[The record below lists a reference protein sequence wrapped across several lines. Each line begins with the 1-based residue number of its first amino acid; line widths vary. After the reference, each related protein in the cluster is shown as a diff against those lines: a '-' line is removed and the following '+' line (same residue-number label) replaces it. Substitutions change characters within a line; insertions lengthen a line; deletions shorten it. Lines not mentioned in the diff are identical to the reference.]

1 MKRNIFA
8 VCDLEVDYALNF
20 MDYMNRKKNIPF
32 EIQAFTS
39 VENLIAYGKQ
49 THIELLLISG
59 RAMCREVRD
68 LDIGKIIILSE
79 GVHPPELDQY
89 PSVYKYQSSSDV
101 LREVMACYGAEKKTV
116 ADQIAVLKK
125 TTEIIG
131 IFSPLG
137 RCLKTSFALT
147 LGQILAKERAVL
159 YLNMEEYSGFEELM
173 GKGFAH
179 NLSDLLYYVRQD
191 NQNLL
196 YKMNWKQ
203 FHPGEVNDMSEK
215 REVILEAKHVT
226 RRFAASHG
234 RTLLANNDINLKMYK
249 GETLGLVGES
259 GCGKST
265 FMRFLVSLDTPSE
278 GEILYRGTDITKL
291 KGEELRNN
299 RQNIQMVFQDP
310 TLSFNPK
317 MNIRDIVCEPLM
329 NFKKIK
335 KSEKDAVC
343 RKLLEMVELPG
354 DFADRYPHNM
364 SGGQRQRVAIARA
377 LALEPEIVV
386 LDEATSALDVSVQ
399 KTVIELIT
407 KLQREK
413 NITFGFICHDIALVQ
428 LVAHQVAVMYLGN
441 LVEVLPGKDLDMK
454 AMHPYTRALM
464 GAVFDINMDFSKPIE
479 SIESEAPSP
488 LDLPQG
494 CPFQG
499 RCEHC
504 MDICKKENPKLV
516 EVEDGHSVACH
527 LFQKGSK

>member
-1 MKRNIFA
+1 MSENH
-8 VCDLEVDYALNF
+8 
-20 MDYMNRKKNIPF
+20 
-32 EIQAFTS
+32 EIVMQA
-39 VENLIAYGKQ
+39 K
-49 THIELLLISG
+49 HI
-59 RAMCREVRD
+59 V
-68 LDIGKIIILSE
+68 
-79 GVHPPELDQY
+79 
-89 PSVYKYQSSSDV
+89 
-101 LREVMACYGAEKKTV
+101 
-116 ADQIAVLKK
+116 
-125 TTEIIG
+125 
-131 IFSPLG
+131 
-137 RCLKTSFALT
+137 
-147 LGQILAKERAVL
+147 
-159 YLNMEEYSGFEELM
+159 
-173 GKGFAH
+173 
-179 NLSDLLYYVRQD
+179 
-191 NQNLL
+191 
-196 YKMNWKQ
+196 KQ
-203 FHPGEVNDMSEK
+203 FP
-215 REVILEAKHVT
+215 
-226 RRFAASHG
+226 ASRG
-234 RTLLANNDINLKMYK
+234 RTLTACNDINLTMYK
-249 GETLGLVGES
+249 GKTLGIVGES

-265 FMRFLVSLDTPSE
+265 FVRMVTFLEKPTS
-278 GEILYRGTDITKL
+278 GEILYHGKNITGLSK
-291 KGEELRNN
+291 KETWEN
-299 RQNIQMVFQDP
+299 RQNLQMVFQDP
-310 TLSFNPK
+310 MASFNPK
-317 MNIRDIVCEPLM
+317 MKIRDILTEPLM
-329 NFKKIK
+329 NYKKIK
-335 KSEKDAVC
+335 RNERDAKA
-343 RKLLEMVELPG
+343 RELLRMVELPEE
-354 DFADRYPHNM
+354 FVDRYPHNM

-527 LFQKGSK
+527 LFKKGGR

>member
-1 MKRNIFA
+1 
-8 VCDLEVDYALNF
+8 
-20 MDYMNRKKNIPF
+20 
-32 EIQAFTS
+32 
-39 VENLIAYGKQ
+39 
-49 THIELLLISG
+49 
-59 RAMCREVRD
+59 
-68 LDIGKIIILSE
+68 
-79 GVHPPELDQY
+79 
-89 PSVYKYQSSSDV
+89 
-101 LREVMACYGAEKKTV
+101 
-116 ADQIAVLKK
+116 
-125 TTEIIG
+125 
-131 IFSPLG
+131 
-137 RCLKTSFALT
+137 
-147 LGQILAKERAVL
+147 
-159 YLNMEEYSGFEELM
+159 
-173 GKGFAH
+173 
-179 NLSDLLYYVRQD
+179 
-191 NQNLL
+191 
-196 YKMNWKQ
+196 
-203 FHPGEVNDMSEK
+203 
-215 REVILEAKHVT
+215 
-226 RRFAASHG
+226 
-234 RTLLANNDINLKMYK
+234 
-249 GETLGLVGES
+249 
-259 GCGKST
+259 
-265 FMRFLVSLDTPSE
+265 
-278 GEILYRGTDITKL
+278 
-291 KGEELRNN
+291 
-299 RQNIQMVFQDP
+299 
-310 TLSFNPK
+310 
-317 MNIRDIVCEPLM
+317 M

-413 NITFGFICHDIALVQ
+413 NITFGLICHDIALVQ

-527 LFQKGSK
+527 LFKKGGR

>member
-1 MKRNIFA
+1 MEEIL
-8 VCDLEVDYALNF
+8 VC
-20 MDYMNRKKNIPF
+20 
-32 EIQAFTS
+32 
-39 VENLIAYGKQ
+39 ENLTMTFDDGEYIVHALKNVSFS
-49 THIELLLISG
+49 L
-59 RAMCREVRD
+59 RKNEV
-68 LDIGKIIILSE
+68 LGII
-79 GVHPPELDQY
+79 
-89 PSVYKYQSSSDV
+89 
-101 LREVMACYGAEKKTV
+101 
-116 ADQIAVLKK
+116 
-125 TTEIIG
+125 
-131 IFSPLG
+131 
-137 RCLKTSFALT
+137 
-147 LGQILAKERAVL
+147 
-159 YLNMEEYSGFEELM
+159 
-173 GKGFAH
+173 
-179 NLSDLLYYVRQD
+179 
-191 NQNLL
+191 
-196 YKMNWKQ
+196 
-203 FHPGEVNDMSEK
+203 
-215 REVILEAKHVT
+215 
-226 RRFAASHG
+226 
-234 RTLLANNDINLKMYK
+234 
-249 GETLGLVGES
+249 GES
-259 GCGKST
+259 GSGKST
-265 FMRFLVSLDTPSE
+265 IAKLITGLYQPTGGNIFLGGRSIVRLKRQAQKE
-278 GEILYRGTDITKL
+278 VYTKV
-291 KGEELRNN
+291 
-299 RQNIQMVFQDP
+299 QMVFQDP